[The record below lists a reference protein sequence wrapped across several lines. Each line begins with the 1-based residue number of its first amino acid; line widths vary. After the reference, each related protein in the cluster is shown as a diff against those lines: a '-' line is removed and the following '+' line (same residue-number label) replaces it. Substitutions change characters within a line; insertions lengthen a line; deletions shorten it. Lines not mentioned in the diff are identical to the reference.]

1 MSQSVLSHGS
11 LTRLAPRIIEIALA
25 GLILTATFVGLPAQT
40 RAGNTYQQISAS
52 ELKSLID
59 SSQEILVIDTQSPFH
74 YRLGHIPGAVN
85 FEMPMEEMV
94 SWNPAKTGG
103 KTQDDFIA
111 LLGPDQKKPL
121 IFYCLGDPV

>member
-1 MSQSVLSHGS
+1 MSQSVLGHGS
-11 LTRLAPRIIEIALA
+11 LTRLAPRIIEIALT
-25 GLILTATFVGLPAQT
+25 GLIMTATFGGLPAPT
-40 RAGNTYQQISAS
+40 RAGDTYQQISAS

-59 SSQEILVIDTQSPFH
+59 GSQEILVIDTQSPFH

-85 FEMPMEEMV
+85 FEMPMAEMA
-94 SWNPAKTGG
+94 SWDPAKTGG

-111 LLGPDQKKPL
+111 RLGPDQKKPL

>member
-11 LTRLAPRIIEIALA
+11 STRLTAKIIEIALA
-25 GLILTATFVGLPAQT
+25 GFILTATFGGLPAQT
-40 RAGNTYQQISAS
+40 RAADTYQQISAS
-52 ELKSLID
+52 ELKSMID

-74 YRLGHIPGAVN
+74 YRLGHIPLAVN
-85 FEMPMEEMV
+85 FEMPMAEMA
-94 SWNPAKTGG
+94 SWDPAKTGG

-111 LLGPDQKKPL
+111 LLGPDKKKPL